1 MNKFRMKGVKVGG
14 ASAPRPSAPHSSN
27 LRVHRRTETGVAYFV
42 TKCIRPPKAI
52 LGPDDRAV
60 VVEAF
65 RYAAQ
70 NRRII
75 LAAFVVMPNHWHALF
90 GLLEGWTLP
99 RLMHSL
105 MSFVGAN
112 TCARLAQEDCR
123 WQDGYYET
131 WIRSARQFDYVAHYI
146 VENPV
151 RKQLVERAE
160 LWDATS
166 LRTPELVTELW
177 PWEFESEE

>member
-1 MNKFRMKGVKVGG
+1 
-14 ASAPRPSAPHSSN
+14 
-27 LRVHRRTETGVAYFV
+27 V
-42 TKCIRPPKAI
+42 TKCIQPPKPV
-52 LGPDDRAV
+52 LGAEERAV
-60 VVEAF
+60 VVSALRHAVE
-65 RYAAQ
+65 

-75 LAAFVVMPNHWHALF
+75 LAAYVVMPDHWHALF
-90 GLLEGWTLP
+90 GLLEGRTLP

-105 MSFVGAN
+105 MSFIGAK
-112 TCARLAQEDCR
+112 TTAALAADGCQ

-131 WIRSARQFDYVAHYI
+131 WIRSAKQFDYVAHYV

-166 LRTPELVTELW
+166 LRTPELVTEPW
-177 PWEFESEE
+177 PWEFERGLIQ